1 MKVKPAVPTRS
12 ECQGVSPDRPRAPQ
26 DYVTK
31 NALAAIRP
39 STGPLH
45 TPQPASLHTPLA
57 ACTLLGGMHVY
68 VLRFFVCMQGTTR
81 EEGQA
86 DLLVDV
92 LCHVLNV

>member
-12 ECQGVSPDRPRAPQ
+12 ECQGVTPDRPRAPQ

-45 TPQPASLHTPLA
+45 TPQPACPSLY
-57 ACTLLGGMHVY
+57 GMHVY
-68 VLRFFVCMQGTTR
+68 VLCFFVCMQGTTR